1 MVPVAKGVEEVAMG
15 GEFYTENL
23 NLSWNRRRRRW
34 DGKEGGIVA
43 AAAGRET
50 GRWEGGGE
58 AHRSRRGNIDRRSSS
73 SRSLHAHHAW
83 RRRRQK
89 CKVVDVIIVLLA
101 TMTTRE

>member
-1 MVPVAKGVEEVAMG
+1 MVPVAKGAEEVAMG

-50 GRWEGGGE
+50 GRWEGGG
-58 AHRSRRGNIDRRSSS
+58 AALRGGAKAGAGGTSVAGPFPSLAIDTASP
-73 SRSLHAHHAW
+73 
-83 RRRRQK
+83 
-89 CKVVDVIIVLLA
+89 V
-101 TMTTRE
+101 